1 MTSSLLCKSRLS
13 GKKKGV
19 LMPLFSLPSKYGIG
33 CISREAFEF
42 ADWLAATGHEYWQ
55 VLPLNPTG
63 NADSPYQP
71 LSSFAGNAYFIDPE
85 TLVEQGLLTEA
96 EAAAG
101 AGAAGAAE
109 VGVTEAAVAEGE
121 VDAGRVD
128 YGGLYDSR
136 MGMLRTAYTRFA
148 GTGDAAGADG
158 TPVGAGYGSKEFRE
172 FCDENEEWLE
182 DYGMF
187 MALRE
192 RFGRELSWDEWPEPL
207 QRREAWALDE
217 ARAECAETIDF
228 YKWTQFEFCRQWAA
242 LKEYANNAGVKIIG
256 DMPIYVSYDSA
267 DCWANP
273 GQFQLDGDLRPLLVA
288 GVPPDAF
295 AAEGQLWGNP
305 LYDWDKMRADG
316 YRWWTARMRQSF
328 RVYDVIRLDHFR
340 GFESYYAVPADAD
353 DAICGEW
360 IKGPGMELFETL
372 AEVVGAADGLRGRF
386 IAEDLGFLTE
396 DVRLLLRESG
406 FPGTKVLQFG
416 FDGDPGNIYLPE
428 NYPENCVVYTGTHD
442 NDTTVG
448 WFEGLEDW
456 EREPVL
462 RYLGIERPHDGIDG
476 QSNESEARLSD
487 EVCDALI
494 EKALTSRA
502 DLCIIP
508 LQDYLHLGSEART
521 NIPGTV
527 GGNWCWRLT
536 KMI

>member
-1 MTSSLLCKSRLS
+1 MISGLTGKSRIS

-19 LMPLFSLPSKYGIG
+19 LMPLFSLPSEYGIG
-33 CISREAFEF
+33 CISKEAYEF
-42 ADWLAATGHEYWQ
+42 VDWLAATGHEYWQ

-63 NADSPYQP
+63 VGDSPYQP

-85 TLVEQGLLTEA
+85 ALIEQGLLSGD
-96 EAAAG
+96 EAAAYEPD
-101 AGAAGAAE
+101 GAAGRA
-109 VGVTEAAVAEGE
+109 
-121 VDAGRVD
+121 DRVD
-128 YGGLYDSR
+128 YEGLYDGR
-136 MGMLRTAYTRFA
+136 MEMLRTAYHRFDA
-148 GTGDAAGADG
+148 GEGSDKG
-158 TPVGAGYGSKEFRE
+158 VGIGFGSKAFRE

-182 DYGMF
+182 DYAMY

-192 RFGRELSWDEWPEPL
+192 RFGKELSWDEWPESL
-207 QRREAWALDE
+207 QRRESWALGEAREECEDE
-217 ARAECAETIDF
+217 AGF

-242 LKEYANNAGVKIIG
+242 LKKYANDAGIKIIG

-267 DCWANP
+267 DCWADP
-273 GQFQLDGDLRPLLVA
+273 GQFQLDEDLKPVLIA

-305 LYDWDKMRADG
+305 LYDWEKMRAGG
-316 YRWWTARMRQSF
+316 YRWWIGRMRQCF
-328 RVYDVIRLDHFR
+328 KMYDVVRLDHFR
-340 GFESYYAVPADAD
+340 GFESYYAVAADAEN
-353 DAICGEW
+353 AINGEW
-360 IKGPGMELFETL
+360 KQGPGMDLFERL
-372 AEVVGAADGLRGRF
+372 SGRF

-396 DVRLLLRESG
+396 EVHQLLRESG

-448 WFEGLEDW
+448 WFEGLQDW

-462 RYLGIERPHDGIDG
+462 RYLGIEQTSAD
-476 QSNESEARLSD
+476 EVRLAD
-487 EVCDALI
+487 QVCDALI

-527 GGNWCWRLT
+527 GGNWCWRLNP
-536 KMI
+536 KLLRFQAARP

>member
-1 MTSSLLCKSRLS
+1 MASDLLSKNRLNGKS
-13 GKKKGV
+13 KGV

-33 CISREAFEF
+33 CISEEAYRFV
-42 ADWLAATGHEYWQ
+42 DWLADTGHEYWQ

-63 NADSPYQP
+63 CGDSPYQP
-71 LSSFAGNAYFIDPE
+71 LSSFAGNAYFIDPCD
-85 TLVEQGLLTEA
+85 LIAQGLLSEE

-101 AGAAGAAE
+101 AGADYGRAGSD
-109 VGVTEAAVAEGE
+109 AVEDADP
-121 VDAGRVD
+121 DAGRVD
-128 YGGLYDSR
+128 YEGLYDGR
-136 MGMLRTAYTRFA
+136 MEMLRTAYHRFDSA
-148 GTGDAAGADG
+148 VEGASVVTG
-158 TPVGAGYGSKEFRE
+158 SREFRE
-172 FCDENEEWLE
+172 FCDDNEEWLD
-182 DYGMF
+182 DYALF

-192 RFGRELSWDEWPEPL
+192 RFGRELSWDEWPEAL
-207 QRREAWALDE
+207 QRREAWAMDE
-217 ARAECAETIDF
+217 ARAECADGIGF
-228 YKWTQFEFCRQWAA
+228 YKWTQFEFYRQWAA
-242 LKEYANNAGVKIIG
+242 LKAYANTAGVKIIG

-273 GQFQLDGDLRPLLVA
+273 GQFQLDGELRSLLVA

-295 AAEGQLWGNP
+295 TAEGQLWGNP

-316 YRWWTARMRQSF
+316 YGWWIRRMRQSF
-328 RVYDVIRLDHFR
+328 RMYDVIRLDHFR
-340 GFESYYAVPADAD
+340 GFESYYAVPADAEN
-353 DAICGEW
+353 AINGEW
-360 IKGPGMELFETL
+360 KKGPGMELFNAL
-372 AEVVGAADGLRGRF
+372 AEAIAAETDGQGDTDAADLLRDRF

-396 DVRLLLRESG
+396 EVRLLLQESG

-456 EREPVL
+456 KQEPVL
-462 RYLGIERPHDGIDG
+462 RYLGIERAGAVD
-476 QSNESEARLSD
+476 SSLAET
-487 EVCDALI
+487 VCDALI

-536 KMI
+536 SKL